1 MISLGFS
8 RGENL
13 NFISYEFCFY
23 GKVSARGDHIVPY
36 FEEIWPSK
44 PKTQR
49 VKRGIEYYLDVRE
62 ADRIYC
68 TTLFRPLRTTGSRAT

>member
-1 MISLGFS
+1 MGGIGQCLKDFFPNDGLP
-8 RGENL
+8 N
-13 NFISYEFCFY
+13 Y
-23 GKVSARGDHIVPY
+23 VPPARGDHIVPY

-62 ADRIYC
+62 TDRNNC